1 MTRIA
6 KYLALSVVSLSSFVH
21 SPLLAADWPQYRGPT
36 HDGISTETIKLPWPA
51 AGPKVLWT
59 APTTNGFSSFTVADG
74 EAFTQ
79 VGREAN
85 GSQREFC
92 IALDAATGKE
102 LWAVDVGQ
110 SDYGNAGGMS
120 GAKNNKGGDGPRS
133 TPVISDGKLYVLA
146 SDLTLYCLDPKSG
159 KEEWKKDLI
168 KDFGGKNI
176 TWKSAASPL
185 IDGDLLYVAA
195 GGAGES
201 FIAFNKKTG
210 EVAWKS
216 GSEKI
221 THATPVIGTILGV
234 KQVIFFVQSGLV
246 SVAPDTGKEL
256 WRHAFKY
263 STSTAASP
271 VICGDIVY
279 CAAGY
284 NVGSSACKITK
295 TDSGLTATEMWRITG
310 NQPVANHWSTPV
322 YKDGYLYGMFS
333 FKEYGSGPLK
343 CVEVATGK
351 VLWEKPGFG
360 AGNVILA
367 GDKIIALADD
377 GQVVV
382 VQASP
387 TGYTEI
393 SRFQAVTGKCW
404 STPALSDGLLYV
416 RSTKEGACL
425 KVGGK

>member
-1 MTRIA
+1 MIRIA
-6 KYLALSVVSLSSFVH
+6 KYLALSVLCASALIQ
-21 SPLLAADWPQYRGPT
+21 SPLFASDWPQYRGPT

-59 APTTNGFSSFTVADG
+59 APTTNGFSSFTIAGG

-110 SDYGNAGGMS
+110 STYGNAGGMS

-133 TPVISDGKLYVLA
+133 TPVISDGKVYDLA

-159 KEEWKKDLI
+159 KEVWKKDLV

-176 TWKSAASPL
+176 SWKNAASPL

-216 GSEKI
+216 GTEKI
-221 THATPVIGTILGV
+221 THATPTIGTILGV

-256 WRHAFKY
+256 WRHPFKY

-271 VICGDIVY
+271 VICGESSIARPDITS
-279 CAAGY
+279 APAPAKSPRS
-284 NVGSSACKITK
+284 GSDFA
-295 TDSGLTATEMWRITG
+295 ATEIWRITG

-333 FKEYGSGPLK
+333 FKEYGS
-343 CVEVATGK
+343 
-351 VLWEKPGFG
+351 
-360 AGNVILA
+360 
-367 GDKIIALADD
+367 
-377 GQVVV
+377 
-382 VQASP
+382 
-387 TGYTEI
+387 
-393 SRFQAVTGKCW
+393 W
-404 STPALSDGLLYV
+404 SAEM
-416 RSTKEGACL
+416 R
-425 KVGGK
+425 